1 MAHITFHTKLGC
13 ATSAKQVDL
22 LRQSGHEVEVRDLMS
37 HPWQPEELTAFFGD
51 MPVKLWFN
59 PNSPRVK
66 SGEIDPSAYDSAA
79 ALNLMLEDHL
89 LIRRPL
95 MESGG
100 IRLCGFDPV
109 KVHAMVGL
117 DSTCEAISRSSDLQT
132 CSQPSSTSEPAT
144 CP

>member
-1 MAHITFHTKLGC
+1 MAYIIYYTKLGC
-13 ATSAKQVDL
+13 LTSAKQVDL
-22 LRQSGHEVEVRDLMS
+22 LHQSGHEVEVRDLLS
-37 HPWQPEELTAFFGD
+37 HPWQSEELISYFGD

-66 SGEIDPSAYDSAA
+66 SGEIDPSAYDSAD
-79 ALNLMLEDHL
+79 ALNLMREDHL

-100 IRLCGFDPV
+100 IRICGFDPV
-109 KVHAMVGL
+109 KVHAWVGL
-117 DSTCEAISRSSDLQT
+117 ISPDEAISRSADFQT
-132 CSQPSSTSEPAT
+132 CSQPSSTSESAE